1 MRRYTLSASAR
12 LPNDAAEWD
21 FHVHA
26 DDYDVALN
34 TFLDGLKRLDTD
46 EPVNPLKPHIELS

>member
-1 MRRYTLSASAR
+1 MRRFTLSASAR

-46 EPVNPLKPHIELS
+46 TPADPIAAAID